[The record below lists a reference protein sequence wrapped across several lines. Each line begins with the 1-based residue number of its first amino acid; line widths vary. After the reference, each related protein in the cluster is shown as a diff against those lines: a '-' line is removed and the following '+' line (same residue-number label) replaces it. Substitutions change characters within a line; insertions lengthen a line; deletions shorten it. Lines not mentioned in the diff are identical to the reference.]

1 MNHALKRTV
10 EVGAMVVATMLLSVG
25 CDRSSDSPPATP
37 AATFIPA
44 PPGAATPAATVAAV
58 VPTVSVADITGDLS
72 KYAGQTV
79 TVIADVEEVK
89 GPRAFTLDEG
99 SLLPAGTD
107 KDLLVLTPQAMAP
120 GSIDDQWL
128 RNKVRVTGVVHRFVA
143 ADVEPLVGWD
153 VDQRLEAEYE
163 GKRPVLI
170 ASTVE
175 RIR

>member
-1 MNHALKRTV
+1 MNHAVTLITL
-10 EVGAMVVATMLLSVG
+10 GALAAAGTFLAAG
-25 CDRSSDSPPATP
+25 CDRGSDSPPATP

-58 VPTVSVADITGDLS
+58 VPTVSVADITTDWS
-72 KYAGQTV
+72 KYGGKTLTV
-79 TVIADVEEVK
+79 VADIEEVR
-89 GPRAFTLDEG
+89 GPRAFTLDEDSPLHG
-99 SLLPAGTD
+99 GID
-107 KDLLVLTPQAMAP
+107 NDLLVLTPLALA
-120 GSIDDQWL
+120 IRDLDDQWL

-143 ADVEPLVGWD
+143 ADVERLIGWD

-175 RIR
+175 RVP